1 MRLRL
6 LPLALSLAFG
16 ATLPPALAADDPAA
30 AALLNRARLWEGR
43 NRPDLAREALD
54 KLFRIAPGHPDGLAE
69 LAILDAQTGQPETA
83 RKALA
88 QLRRVQPGHPAIPQV
103 EALLRATGSDRGRLR
118 QARQLARAGKTEAA
132 LAAFRG
138 LYPGGP
144 PSGDLA
150 MEYWQLVAETANG
163 WEPARAGLAKLARE
177 NPDNLRYRLALA
189 DHETVRNPLN
199 RQALQVIVE
208 LSKNPAFS
216 REARAAWRRAVMR
229 MDKSPAALPLLEEYL
244 AQESGDTAVKE
255 RFQATAQAVEA
266 HRRLLAD
273 PAYQAEMA
281 GLALLDGNKIDAAEE
296 KLDQALASRPKDA
309 EAVGGMGMV
318 RLRQGHHAEAQG
330 YFLQA
335 LQLDPDNAAK
345 WKSLLHTARFWGLLK
360 EAGDAREAGEF
371 PLAEDKLKEAL
382 ALDPKE
388 PNAYVALARLQDDR
402 GLEDEAEQSYRRA
415 LAFDPVHRGAL
426 NGLLAF
432 YLRHERTHDAQG
444 VIAALTPAQ
453 RLALGT
459 DLNALEAS
467 LLRSEA
473 DRLLAA
479 GREDEAMAVLERAV
493 ATDPD
498 DPWLRFDLARL
509 YARHGEKPKGRAL
522 FDRLLSR
529 HPGDAT
535 ALYAL
540 ALYQSGQDEDRG
552 AMATLEHIPARE
564 RSANMTRL
572 QRRLWVRA
580 QGQQARRLLQAGQ
593 GTAARERLAQ
603 AKNAARG
610 DADLAATLAFQWL
623 DLGEA
628 GRGRELLEGIRR
640 SGGQPAPWRLRY
652 AEYLGL
658 QGEEDEQRAELDAIA
673 AQPRLT
679 PEDRTT
685 LAGLRQDAAVRH
697 AEALVRDG
705 NPAAARKIL
714 DAALAAHPDAIP
726 LLLGRARTFRAE
738 GRVDEARAAY
748 RRVLVLSPRH
758 GKAREEMSVMLAQ
771 AGRRDDAL
779 EQIRR
784 WTTRAAPKDTEDRLT
799 LIGLLMELEE
809 YGQARE
815 QTDALLADAP
825 DNGRALA
832 YAGQLARR
840 DGRFD
845 QAIGYLQRSLAAEQ
859 REAGGGE
866 RLPALSRLN
875 RKADALEVETAPAPA
890 DQGSPYRRRQ
900 LAELLD
906 QRTPWLSAAVD
917 WRSRTGTAGTSQFD
931 SWEIPVEWRTPWG
944 ADDQAYFRADTVKV
958 GAGTLDF
965 GDAAAARS
973 LGSVLLCQPAC
984 PTGDAS
990 QSAAGVSFTAGY
1002 AREDLQADIGTTP
1015 LGFPVQNLVGGVR
1028 KKGDLG
1034 IFSYSLEGSRRPIT
1048 GSLLSYAGTKDP
1060 RTGTVW
1066 GGVVATGVRLGLS
1079 LDQGGALGFWSSLG
1093 FHKLTGRNVQS
1104 NDRTQLMA
1112 GGYWRVINEEDR
1124 LFTVGLTGMAW
1135 RFKRNAGEYTF
1146 GHGGYY
1152 SPQEYRSLSFPIS
1165 YAQRFTRFSYQV
1177 RAAVSSSWSR
1187 TDAAPYFPTDGAMQ
1201 AQAEA
1206 LTPLNGVD
1214 PHYAAG
1220 SGPGKGHSFL
1230 AAGEYQV
1237 TSQLFLGGRLEIER
1251 SDYYA
1256 PNRLLFYLRYS
1267 PDSSAARPV
1276 FLPPEPVI
1284 PTSQY

>member
-54 KLFRIAPGHPDGLAE
+54 KLFRVAPGHPDGLAE
-69 LAILDAQTGQPETA
+69 LALLEAQTGQPEAA

-88 QLRRVQPGHPAIPQV
+88 QLRRVQPDHPAVPQI
-103 EALLRATGSDRGRLR
+103 ESLLRATGSDKGRLR

-132 LAAFRG
+132 LAAFRT

-144 PSGDLA
+144 PAGDLA
-150 MEYWQLVAETANG
+150 MEYWQLVAETPNG
-163 WEPARAGLAKLARE
+163 WEPARTGLAKLARE
-177 NPDNLRYRLALA
+177 NPDNLKYRLALA
-189 DHETVRNPLN
+189 DHDALRRPHD
-199 RQALQVIVE
+199 RQVMQVFAD
-208 LSKNPAFS
+208 LAQNPAFS
-216 REARAAWRRAVMR
+216 RQARAAWHRAVMR
-229 MDKSPAALPLLEEYL
+229 LEPTQASVPLLEEYL
-244 AQESGDTAVKE
+244 AQEPGDSAAQE
-255 RFQATAQAVEA
+255 RLRATLQAAEA

-273 PAYQAEMA
+273 PAYQAEME
-281 GLALLDGNKIDAAEE
+281 GLALLDGNKIEAAEE
-296 KLDQALASRPKDA
+296 KLDQALAGRPRDA
-309 EAVGGMGMV
+309 EAVGGMGLV
-318 RLRQGHHAEAQG
+318 RLRQGHHSEAQG

-335 LQLDPDNAAK
+335 IQLDPDNAGK
-345 WKSLLHTARFWGLLK
+345 WQPLLHTARFWGLLK
-360 EAGDAREAGEF
+360 EAGEAREAGEF
-371 PLAEDKLKEAL
+371 TLAEDKLKAAL
-382 ALDPKE
+382 ELDPRE
-388 PNAYVALARLQDDR
+388 PNAYTALARLQLDR
-402 GLEDEAEQSYRRA
+402 ERAEEAEKSYRQA

-426 NGLLAF
+426 NGLLAL
-432 YLRHERTHDAQG
+432 YLGRERTADAQG

-453 RLALGT
+453 RQALGR
-459 DLNALEAS
+459 DLNTLEAS

-479 GREDEAMAVLERAV
+479 GRQDEAQAVLERAV
-493 ATDPD
+493 ETDPD

-509 YARHGEKPKGRAL
+509 YARQGQKAKGRTV
-522 FDRLLSR
+522 FDRLLAR
-529 HPGDAT
+529 HPDEAT

-540 ALYQSGQDEDRG
+540 ALYQSGQDEDLG
-552 AMATLEHIPARE
+552 AMATLERIPAGE
-564 RSANMTRL
+564 RSAGMTRL

-593 GTAARERLAQ
+593 GAAARELLARTE
-603 AKNAARG
+603 NAARG

-628 GRGRELLEGIRR
+628 ERGRELLEGVRR
-640 SGGQPAPWRLRY
+640 SGGQPAAWRLRY

-658 QGEEDEQRAELDAIA
+658 QGAEDAQEAELDALA
-673 AQPRLT
+673 AQPKLT

-685 LAGLRQDAAVRH
+685 LAELRQDAAVRR

-705 NPAAARKIL
+705 NPAAARKML
-714 DAALAAHPDAIP
+714 DAALAAHPEAIP

-784 WTTRAAPKDTEDRLT
+784 WVTRAAPKDVEDRLT
-799 LIGLLMELEE
+799 LVGLLTELEE
-809 YGQARE
+809 YGQARA

-825 DNGRALA
+825 DNARALA

-859 REAGGGE
+859 TAGGGSP
-866 RLPALSRLN
+866 PALSRLN
-875 RKADALEVETAPAPA
+875 RKTNALEVETAPAPA

-931 SWEIPVEWRTPWG
+931 SWEIPVEWRTPWR
-944 ADDQAYFRADTVKV
+944 ADDQVYFRADTVKV

-984 PTGDAS
+984 PTGLAG

-1015 LGFPVQNLVGGVR
+1015 LGFPVQNIVGGVR
-1028 KKGDLG
+1028 RKGDLG
-1034 IFSYSLEGSRRPIT
+1034 IFSYSVEGSRRPVT

-1060 RTGTVW
+1060 RTGAVW

-1079 LDQGGALGFWSSLG
+1079 LDEGGALGFWSSLG

-1187 TDAAPYFPTDGAMQ
+1187 TDAAPYFPTDGGMQ

-1206 LTPLNGVD
+1206 LTPTNGVD
-1214 PHYAAG
+1214 PHYTAG

-1256 PNRLLFYLRYS
+1256 PNRLLFYVRYS
-1267 PDSSAARPV
+1267 PDRSAAQPV

-1284 PTSQY
+1284 PTSQF